1 MFKRIKLILI
11 ATIILSGCST
21 TNNES
26 NN

>member
-26 NN
+26 

>member
-21 TNNES
+21 T
-26 NN
+26 

>member
-21 TNNES
+21 TNN
-26 NN
+26 

>member
-26 NN
+26 N

>member
-11 ATIILSGCST
+11 ATIILSGFST

-26 NN
+26 N